1 MKKCKAKRK
10 TFKTWENLTSI
21 EDKMKIIFY
30 TSFSLVSVIYE
41 C

>member
-1 MKKCKAKRK
+1 MQSKKK

-30 TSFSLVSVIYE
+30 TCFSLVLVIYE
-41 C
+41 R